1 MPSVTVESLA
11 KIIGSEGEALL
22 SQMKEA
28 GLSHKDV
35 KDEVTDQDKK
45 TLLEFLKEQ
54 QTKTSKT
61 ISLNKTSAKSEPENT
76 GTVSITRKTISRE
89 STESKTVDTKRTSS
103 TINFDEIE
111 KKRQAG
117 EANKKADPEDQDH
130 QEEEETSILGS
141 ETASQVLSYAIRS
154 TLLVFLDP
162 SEC

>member
-28 GLSHKDV
+28 GLSHSDV

-54 QTKTSKT
+54 QTKSSKT
-61 ISLNKTSAKSEPENT
+61 ISLNKTSVKTEQENT
-76 GTVSITRKTISRE
+76 GTVSITRKTVSRE
-89 STESKTVDTKRTSS
+89 NIESKSVDTKRTSS

-111 KKRQAG
+111 
-117 EANKKADPEDQDH
+117 
-130 QEEEETSILGS
+130 
-141 ETASQVLSYAIRS
+141 
-154 TLLVFLDP
+154 
-162 SEC
+162 